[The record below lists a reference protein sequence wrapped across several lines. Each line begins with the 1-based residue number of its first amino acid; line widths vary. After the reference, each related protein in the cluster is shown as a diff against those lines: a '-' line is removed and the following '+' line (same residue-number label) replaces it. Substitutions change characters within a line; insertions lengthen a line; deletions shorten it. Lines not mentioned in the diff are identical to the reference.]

1 MLSSSDFF
9 RYNTQDKKM
18 IEFNIHQFE
27 ISVQKIRFFVCN
39 LVKNMT
45 KTGLTFIAQNVYY
58 LGLSFVTCPAY
69 KHRNITRR
77 YIYPTK
83 NCENRK
89 HSLISKNLKWYEFES
104 TFKNSNCVAGGKK
117 KKMRDF
123 EILLYWMF
131 HPAPFFA
138 ETYKQYLCRH

>member
-1 MLSSSDFF
+1 
-9 RYNTQDKKM
+9 
-18 IEFNIHQFE
+18 
-27 ISVQKIRFFVCN
+27 
-39 LVKNMT
+39 MT

-104 TFKNSNCVAGGKK
+104 TFKNSNCVAGSKK
-117 KKMRDF
+117 KRC
-123 EILLYWMF
+123 EILKF
-131 HPAPFFA
+131 FCTGCSTPPPFLPRPINNIYVGIKN
-138 ETYKQYLCRH
+138 E

>member
-1 MLSSSDFF
+1 
-9 RYNTQDKKM
+9 
-18 IEFNIHQFE
+18 
-27 ISVQKIRFFVCN
+27 
-39 LVKNMT
+39 MT

-89 HSLISKNLKWYEFES
+89 HSLISKNLNNGMNLNQLLKILIVWQG
-104 TFKNSNCVAGGKK
+104 VKK
-117 KKMRDF
+117 KDARF
-123 EILLYWMF
+123 
-131 HPAPFFA
+131 
-138 ETYKQYLCRH
+138 

>member
-1 MLSSSDFF
+1 
-9 RYNTQDKKM
+9 
-18 IEFNIHQFE
+18 
-27 ISVQKIRFFVCN
+27 
-39 LVKNMT
+39 MT

-104 TFKNSNCVAGGKK
+104 TFKNSNCVAGSKK